1 MVSLLTGH
9 DMIYSR
15 LRNVQYI
22 IVRKKMRGKLNFLWN
37 PFQRHSSLHLI
48 DGEIDTKVLNKV
60 YKHKVIFFLGN
71 IGFF

>member
-1 MVSLLTGH
+1 
-9 DMIYSR
+9 
-15 LRNVQYI
+15 
-22 IVRKKMRGKLNFLWN
+22 MRGKLNFLWN